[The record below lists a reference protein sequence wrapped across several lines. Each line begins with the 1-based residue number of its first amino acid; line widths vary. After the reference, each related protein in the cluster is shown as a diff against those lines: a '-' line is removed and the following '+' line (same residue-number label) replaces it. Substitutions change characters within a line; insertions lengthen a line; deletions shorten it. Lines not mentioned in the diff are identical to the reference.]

1 MTVPVQV
8 GDELWVGLP
17 PGWIELVAHPDETS
31 ARRWFDELLQTAPA
45 SMPTE
50 VRQALR
56 QRYAN
61 VRTQMPRGTIDSAG
75 LLVTTLPDDIATV
88 WQFAMTIVAGPPT
101 GDVDLLAVVERFLDS
116 PAGAVGLSPGDLVE
130 SFVTHDGRPGVA
142 IHTTT
147 GGPDAL
153 RSNVPHAET
162 DALGVVYTAVRLE
175 HGREGSDR
183 ILLLTG
189 IAPSV
194 TERLPMAVLAAQII
208 LSATLRDSED
218 RPDVRVVLDATSNE
232 DQVRT
237 CP

>member
-1 MTVPVQV
+1 MA
-8 GDELWVGLP
+8 D
-17 PGWIELVAHPDETS
+17 LVID
-31 ARRWFDELLQTAPA
+31 FG
-45 SMPTE
+45 
-50 VRQALR
+50 ALE
-56 QRYAN
+56 
-61 VRTQMPRGTIDSAG
+61 RTRGNLND
-75 LLVTTLPDDIATV
+75 
-88 WQFAMTIVAGPPT
+88 PT